1 MRSPHGVSH
10 DEDHADTEI
19 SEAELAQVRETCQAV
34 RVSEIPHL
42 SISSLEWDGLLLR
55 LPASRMSCRRDFWP
69 TDHVL
74 QHRPRDKITVSHR
87 QACHGLGVWLETSKA
102 AGAAGAAF
110 VNFAR
115 TLAETDATNVLDL
128 RSLYSNCE
136 VCAPSDSPPID
147 FAMRSPVESSFSAA

>member
-55 LPASRMSCRRDFWP
+55 LPASRMSCRRDFGQQTMFFSIAP
-69 TDHVL
+69 GIKSLCPIGRLVT
-74 QHRPRDKITVSHR
+74 
-87 QACHGLGVWLETSKA
+87 GLGFGSRLPKPLELQELHSL
-102 AGAAGAAF
+102 
-110 VNFAR
+110 
-115 TLAETDATNVLDL
+115 TLLEPLL
-128 RSLYSNCE
+128 RLTLQT
-136 VCAPSDSPPID
+136 
-147 FAMRSPVESSFSAA
+147 F